1 MAEPARNLELA
12 FAWVEALRDR
22 DAGRLTRLLAPSV
35 TWRAIGQPPD
45 QLPACTGRDE
55 VVGMLSRGFAR
66 HAEAEIEGIELAAS
80 GSHALFGRRNP
91 RLVEMNGTPLE
102 GQAYIVMTVDGGTI
116 TELRGYAGRGE
127 ARRAAGLDPT
137 TDWR

>member
-45 QLPACTGRDE
+45 QPPACTGRDE

-66 HAEAEIEGIELAAS
+66 QAEIEGIKLAVS

-91 RLVEMNGTPLE
+91 RLVEMNGMPLE
-102 GQAYIVMTVDGGTI
+102 GQAYIVKTVDGGAI
-116 TELRGYAGRGE
+116 TELRSYAGRE
-127 ARRAAGLDPT
+127 KARRAAGLDPS